1 MTPKSGNYQFGG
13 KHSETSALKNI
24 LAQMN
29 VIAPHSGEPFTE
41 EMLLG
46 IGGGIGGGYW
56 SFDYPNVSTVMV
68 LGFRHNWQ
76 GMIVPDI
83 AKRLGV
89 AVTVKETA
97 SPNAAEKNLRDAL
110 NDGHPVIAWVDL
122 ASMPYEGLPL
132 EMVKYF
138 THVVAV
144 YGIDD
149 HNVYVDDRS
158 NAPLTVA
165 AAQFASGRAA
175 IRSLKNRIMF
185 FAPPKKLKNLKTAVI
200 AGIKSGNRYL
210 LKPPLKNFG
219 LPAFEKWADL
229 MTNTQDKKGWA
240 TVFPRG
246 EKLFDALEGV
256 FHYIET
262 NNTGGSAFRSMYA
275 AFLEEAAEAIRKPKL
290 NDAAKHYRELASLW
304 SQLAHSAL
312 PDSVKAFKDARE
324 LRLRKMQLFNL
335 QGATAVNE
343 IKKVNARMLAI
354 KASMKEKFPLNEG
367 ETNALLSD
375 LSKRVGEIHK
385 AEVSAAMGLKKL
397 VG

>member
-1 MTPKSGNYQFGG
+1 
-13 KHSETSALKNI
+13 
-24 LAQMN
+24 
-29 VIAPHSGEPFTE
+29 
-41 EMLLG
+41 
-46 IGGGIGGGYW
+46 
-56 SFDYPNVSTVMV
+56 
-68 LGFRHNWQ
+68 
-76 GMIVPDI
+76 
-83 AKRLGV
+83 
-89 AVTVKETA
+89 
-97 SPNAAEKNLRDAL
+97 
-110 NDGHPVIAWVDL
+110 
-122 ASMPYEGLPL
+122 
-132 EMVKYF
+132 
-138 THVVAV
+138 
-144 YGIDD
+144 
-149 HNVYVDDRS
+149 
-158 NAPLTVA
+158 VA
-165 AAQFASGRAA
+165 ASQFAAGRAA

-367 ETNALLSD
+367 ETNALLSG